1 MFKVVVEMKVV
12 SFIKLLEDILD
23 VILDMF
29 EVLGVGL
36 CF

>member
-1 MFKVVVEMKVV
+1 MKVV

-23 VILDMF
+23 VILDML